1 LRKRLSSVLVLFAG
15 LLAAPAI
22 THPEQHNTA
31 AVSYQNDVRLE
42 RLKLFLQKR
51 NSPIENLAA
60 DFVAAS
66 DRYNL
71 DWRLL
76 PAIAVLESGA
86 GERYMNNNIFGW
98 DSCKVHFAS
107 VRTGIH
113 HVASRLANSKLYKDK
128 DLDGILRTYNP
139 YESYPGRIKR
149 IMRSLGPDDPQST
162 ATLN

>member
-1 LRKRLSSVLVLFAG
+1 MWDCLQHRQSR
-15 LLAAPAI
+15 
-22 THPEQHNTA
+22 TPEQHNTA
-31 AVSYQNDVRLE
+31 AVSYQNDARLE
-42 RLKLFLQKR
+42 SLKLFLQKR

-98 DSCKVHFAS
+98 DSCKVHFVS

>member
-1 LRKRLSSVLVLFAG
+1 LRKRLSSGLVLIAG
-15 LLAAPAI
+15 LLATPAI

-31 AVSYQNDVRLE
+31 AVSYQGDARLT

-51 NSPIENLAA
+51 QSPIENLAE

-66 DRYNL
+66 DRHNL

-86 GERYMNNNIFGW
+86 GQRYMNNNIFGW
-98 DSCKVHFAS
+98 DSCKVRFPS
-107 VRTGIH
+107 IRTGIH

-128 DLDGILRTYNP
+128 DLDGILHTYNP

-149 IMRSLGPDDPQST
+149 IMRSLGPADPQYVT
-162 ATLN
+162 TLN

>member
-1 LRKRLSSVLVLFAG
+1 LRKRLSAGFVLFAG

-22 THPEQHNTA
+22 THTEQHNTV
-31 AVSYQNDVRLE
+31 AVSYQNDVRYE

-51 NSPIENLAA
+51 KSPIENLAG

-66 DRYNL
+66 DRHNL

-86 GERYMNNNIFGW
+86 GQRYMNNNIFGW
-98 DSCKVHFAS
+98 DSCQVSFPS
-107 VRTGIH
+107 VRSGIH
-113 HVASRLANSKLYKDK
+113 YVASRLANSKLYKDK

-149 IMRSLGPDDPQST
+149 IMRSLGPADSQFVT
-162 ATLN
+162 TLN